1 MKHQMGNSLLLNMHL
16 AESQIQHFSK
26 HLFWDVDRNTL
37 DFEKY
42 KSYIVKQV
50 LEYGLIED
58 WVLIQKYYGIEQ
70 ITEVSKSFRELDKKA
85 LSFISFLSK
94 TPLEEFRCYTYQQS
108 IPPHWNF

>member
-1 MKHQMGNSLLLNMHL
+1 MHL
-16 AESQIQHFSK
+16 TESQIQHFSK

-94 TPLEEFRCYTYQQS
+94 TPLEDPIHTVLCS
-108 IPPHWNF
+108 IIL